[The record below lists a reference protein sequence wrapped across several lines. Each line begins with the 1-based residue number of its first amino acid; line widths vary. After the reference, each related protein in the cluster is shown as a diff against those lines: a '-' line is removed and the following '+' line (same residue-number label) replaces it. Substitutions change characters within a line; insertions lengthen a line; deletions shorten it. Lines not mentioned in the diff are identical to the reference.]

1 MDVSLFGVPIMY
13 GCDQEG
19 VQYGPAKLRN
29 KRIIETIKKHSHRV
43 YDLGSLY
50 IPKVPESKK
59 YEYHKKIKYLKP
71 IVDMNNNLAHLVYSV
86 LSSKSFPFI
95 IGGDHSLALGTIS
108 GSSKF
113 YNNLAVIWIDAHGDI
128 NTQETS
134 PSGNTHGMSLASA
147 IGIGEPSLVNVYYNG
162 PKVKPENVYIIGAR
176 ELDKGEIQLAKDLNL
191 NLYTMD
197 SINNI
202 GLEKVIEQ
210 VLNRIYSSNID
221 VLDKSLVPGTGTPVA
236 NGLSTEEAKKIL
248 EKFLN
253 TGLIKSMD
261 FVELNPVLDK
271 NNMTA
276 DLCIDLI
283 DWIFKVIK
291 E

>member
-1 MDVSLFGVPIMY
+1 
-13 GCDQEG
+13 
-19 VQYGPAKLRN
+19 
-29 KRIIETIKKHSHRV
+29 
-43 YDLGSLY
+43 
-50 IPKVPESKK
+50 
-59 YEYHKKIKYLKP
+59 
-71 IVDMNNNLAHLVYSV
+71 MNNNLAHLVYSV

-202 GLEKVIEQ
+202 GLER
-210 VLNRIYSSNID
+210 L
-221 VLDKSLVPGTGTPVA
+221 
-236 NGLSTEEAKKIL
+236 
-248 EKFLN
+248 
-253 TGLIKSMD
+253 
-261 FVELNPVLDK
+261 
-271 NNMTA
+271 
-276 DLCIDLI
+276 
-283 DWIFKVIK
+283 
-291 E
+291 

>member
-1 MDVSLFGVPIMY
+1 
-13 GCDQEG
+13 
-19 VQYGPAKLRN
+19 
-29 KRIIETIKKHSHRV
+29 
-43 YDLGSLY
+43 
-50 IPKVPESKK
+50 
-59 YEYHKKIKYLKP
+59 
-71 IVDMNNNLAHLVYSV
+71 
-86 LSSKSFPFI
+86 
-95 IGGDHSLALGTIS
+95 
-108 GSSKF
+108 
-113 YNNLAVIWIDAHGDI
+113 
-128 NTQETS
+128 
-134 PSGNTHGMSLASA
+134 MSLASA

-191 NLYTMD
+191 NLYTID